1 MPYTVKKQRF
11 EKIKR
16 ELDGFVF
23 HRETTAG
30 TIQINPIKKLHKN
43 ILALL
48 QAKPC
53 SADDLLIPTKHE
65 PNELSDQ

>member
-16 ELDGFVF
+16 ELNGLAF

-30 TIQINPIKKLHKN
+30 TIQIHPIRKLHKN
-43 ILALL
+43 VLAFL

-53 SADDLLIPTKHE
+53 SADDLLLKTKM
-65 PNELSDQ
+65 DD